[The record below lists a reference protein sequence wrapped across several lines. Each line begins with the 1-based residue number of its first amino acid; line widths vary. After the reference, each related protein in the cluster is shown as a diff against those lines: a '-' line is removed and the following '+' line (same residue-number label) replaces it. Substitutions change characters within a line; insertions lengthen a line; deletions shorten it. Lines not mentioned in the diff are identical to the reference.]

1 MVFLKNNIM
10 NIIDLHCHT
19 TASDGI
25 KTPSELIDF
34 AIENNV
40 SVLAVTD
47 HDTVSGLEEAVN
59 YAADKEIVLIPGI
72 EFSIDYQGGSF
83 HLVGL
88 YINHEYT
95 PLIEKTLHLQ
105 DVRDKRIY
113 RIIED
118 LEKHGIEIPVEDVL
132 AESAG
137 GAIGRPHVARVL
149 VKHGYAN
156 NLNEVFKKYLVKGKP
171 GYVRKER
178 IKLEEAVSLIKGA
191 GGISIIAHPVSLNY
205 KSMTEFENIL
215 KGFTDAGVEGLEVY
229 SSMHKNSEITDFM
242 GLAVKYNLI
251 FSGGSDYHGD
261 KDERIGYYL
270 PSKPIPFEIYDRI
283 KSCKTE

>member
-1 MVFLKNNIM
+1 M
-10 NIIDLHCHT
+10 HCHT

-34 AIENNV
+34 AIEKNV
-40 SVLAVTD
+40 GIIAVTD

-59 YAADKEIVLIPGI
+59 YASGKNIVLIPGI

-88 YINHEYT
+88 YIDHQYN

-105 DVRDKRIY
+105 NVRDKRIY

-118 LEKHGIEIPVEDVL
+118 LEKHGVEIPVEEVL
-132 AESAG
+132 LESAG

-156 NLNEVFKKYLVKGKP
+156 NMNEVFKKFLVNGKP
-171 GYVRKER
+171 GYVKKER

-191 GGISIIAHPVSLNY
+191 GGVSIIAHPVSLNC
-205 KSMTEFENIL
+205 KNKAEFESTI
-215 KGFTDAGVEGLEVY
+215 KGFVDAGVEGIEVY
-229 SSMHKNSEITDFM
+229 SSMHKNSEINDFLE
-242 GLAVKYNLI
+242 LALKYNLI
-251 FSGGSDYHGD
+251 VSGGSDYHGD
-261 KDERIGYYL
+261 KDEKIGYYL
-270 PSKPIPFEIYDRI
+270 PSKPIPYEIYERI
-283 KSCKTE
+283 RKHS

>member
-1 MVFLKNNIM
+1 M

-34 AIENNV
+34 AIEKNV
-40 SVLAVTD
+40 GILAITD

-59 YAADKEIVLIPGI
+59 YASGREFVLIPGI

-88 YINHEYT
+88 HVDHRYT

-113 RIIED
+113 RIIDD
-118 LEKHGIEIPVEDVL
+118 LEKHKIEIPVEDVL
-132 AESAG
+132 RESAG

-156 NLNEVFKKYLVKGKP
+156 NINEVFKKYLVKGKP
-171 GYVRKER
+171 GYVKKER
-178 IKLEEAVSLIKGA
+178 IALEEAISLIKGA

-205 KSMTEFENIL
+205 KNMAEFESIL
-215 KGFTDAGVEGLEVY
+215 KKFVDAGVDGIEAY
-229 SSMHKNSEITDFM
+229 SSMHKNSEIDDFIE
-242 GLAVKYNLI
+242 LAAKYNLI
-251 FSGGSDYHGD
+251 VSGGSDYHGD
-261 KDERIGYYL
+261 KDEKIGYYH
-270 PSKPIPFEIYDRI
+270 PSKPIPYEIYERI
-283 KSCKTE
+283 RKN